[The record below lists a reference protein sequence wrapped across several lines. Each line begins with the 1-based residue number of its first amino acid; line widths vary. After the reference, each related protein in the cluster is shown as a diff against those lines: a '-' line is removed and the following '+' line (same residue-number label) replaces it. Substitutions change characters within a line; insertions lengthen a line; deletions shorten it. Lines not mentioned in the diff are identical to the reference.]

1 MGAPPPLFP
10 SLGSEPCAACVS
22 WRPGIHCSRGFVWFS
37 GWFRR
42 GGKSS
47 ARCFILSPE
56 KASRSPGGCGGLGLV
71 SPARRLCSVH
81 VPSEPLSRALCEGQ
95 EVTFQGAHAAGLRL
109 MGGAAHPHLLS
120 WRPPVWALTGVLPR
134 RRASPGCCQVPCTPS
149 QGAPTSRRSWGGSA
163 PRRGFALRNVL
174 SSPRAG
180 TPPRPAALLVTPLSF
195 GVLPL
200 YLLGFVMAP
209 LRHPSRG
216 PSCTLRVS
224 ARRPS
229 WALLTALLS
238 DRRLPLCSRA
248 TLPLSLICP
257 PGW

>member
-1 MGAPPPLFP
+1 MLP
-10 SLGSEPCAACVS
+10 AC
-22 WRPGIHCSRGFVWFS
+22 
-37 GWFRR
+37 R
-42 GGKSS
+42 GGRESTVPGVSS
-47 ARCFILSPE
+47 GFLAGSGGGVNPAPVASSCPRRRLPGALGAAGAWVWSLPHGGCALFTSPLSLSPE
-56 KASRSPGGCGGLGLV
+56 LCVKDRKSRFRAPTLQACGSWVGR
-71 SPARRLCSVH
+71 PTR
-81 VPSEPLSRALCEGQ
+81 
-95 EVTFQGAHAAGLRL
+95 QGPFPPP
-109 MGGAAHPHLLS
+109 HPHLLS